1 MYVEATI
8 PPPGATRDDALA
20 AARKVLGTADAG
32 ARLQELIL
40 GKGGKGDVAPWI
52 GDRVGAFSLTGSTGD
67 GAYVAAASDV
77 DAARD
82 WVSGQGGRT
91 QRYEDVDIR
100 IGAGGTAYAVVED
113 RVVVGS
119 PAAVRATVDAAQGD
133 DLASLT
139 AFKESLDRVEGD
151 DGVGRGYLALRALL
165 EGRTAPTSS
174 GMLGSL
180 ATGLATGSMPT
191 AVGMRFH
198 ADGSAVRA
206 DLAGVGGA
214 DLGPRPDPAL
224 VAGLTGRAW
233 LAMGLGQVG
242 ERLKEQL
249 GGSGPILALVGAQ
262 AGLDV
267 DKDILGWMGE
277 GAIFVTGDSPAT
289 IGGAL
294 VVEAKDPAAM
304 RAAIPKLGSLV
315 ARFATGS
322 SARELHATGVDAGIA
337 VRAQGVPAPV
347 EIAAAG
353 DRFVIAVG
361 HDALREAIAPTS
373 RLGDD
378 PDFRSAAATL
388 GDGLKPTMFIGAHEA
403 TPLASVLAGR
413 TGADV
418 REVRETS
425 AGSPRRRPPRR
436 PARARVGLRE
446 RVIGSVAARRV
457 APDRLEVGLRRLQP
471 LVVQAVEPL
480 RAAGLGAHQPA
491 PLSRRRWRETAGRLI
506 GSASASV
513 LTEHSPSRS
522 RSRIARR

>member
-1 MYVEATI
+1 VSPATPTRRLGLAVLAALVVAVAAGCGAKQETSADPAAVVPARAPVYVEATI

-32 ARLQELIL
+32 ARLQELIR

-100 IGAGGTAYAVVED
+100 IGTGGTAYAVVED

-119 PAAVRATVDAAQGD
+119 PAAVRATVDAAGGD

-151 DGVGRGYLALRALL
+151 EGVGRGYLALRALL

-304 RAAIPKLGSLV
+304 RAAIPKLGSLI

-322 SARELHATGVDAGIA
+322 SARELHATGVDAGIS

-353 DRFVIAVG
+353 DRFVIAIG

-388 GDGLKPTMFIGAHEA
+388 GDGLRPTMFIGAHEA
-403 TPLASVLAGR
+403 SPLASVLAGR
-413 TGADV
+413 TGADA
-418 REVRETS
+418 REVREILGRFT
-425 AGSPRRRPPRR
+425 A
-436 PARARVGLRE
+436 A
-446 RVIGSVAARRV
+446 VAA
-457 APDRLEVGLRRLQP
+457 DRGD
-471 LVVQAVEPL
+471 
-480 RAAGLGAHQPA
+480 
-491 PLSRRRWRETAGRLI
+491 RRWRAAI
-506 GSASASV
+506 G
-513 LTEHSPSRS
+513 LR
-522 RSRIARR
+522 